1 MSATRDIVRDEL
13 GRVLGSQVE
22 RLERHRHV
30 HRSSFELETLEAV
43 LADGRELRL
52 VRKDL
57 SRRSLD
63 ENASWA
69 KPPDL
74 HDPLREI
81 SVYADVLSGH
91 ELGTAAYYGA
101 VVEPDADRYWLFL
114 EDVPGVPV
122 WQDEDPAIW
131 LAVARWLAELHQH
144 VHPRSGS
151 LLRYDRALLD
161 RLVAPAGALSTGR
174 ALESALAELDA
185 MPVGLVHGDFY
196 PANILV
202 EPARGR
208 ICVLDWEAAGVG
220 PCLLDLAALVAGWPE
235 QDVARIADAY
245 RTALAEPPP
254 VAAFLRALDC
264 CRLLV
269 AVRWVGWTRQ
279 WSPPPQHA
287 QDWSETARE
296 LAERLAV

>member
-1 MSATRDIVRDEL
+1 MLQNEL
-13 GRVLGSQVE
+13 GRMLGSQVE
-22 RLERHRHV
+22 RLERHQHA
-30 HRSSFELETLEAV
+30 HRSSFELETLEV
-43 LADGRELRL
+43 LLADGRELRV

-57 SRRSLD
+57 SRRTLD

-69 KPPDL
+69 KPSDL

-81 SVYADVLSGH
+81 SVYADVLSAH

-101 VVEPDADRYWLFL
+101 VVDPAADRYWLFL

-122 WQDEDPAIW
+122 WQDEDPGIW
-131 LAVARWLAELHQH
+131 LAVARGLAKLHQR
-144 VHPRSGS
+144 VRPRGRS
-151 LLRYDRALLD
+151 LLRYDRALRD
-161 RLVAPAGALSTGR
+161 RLVAPAAGALPIAR
-174 ALESALAELDA
+174 AIEPALAELDA

-202 EPARGR
+202 DPPRGR

-220 PCLLDLAALVAGWPE
+220 PGLLDLAALVTGWPE
-235 QDVARIADAY
+235 DDVARIAEAY
-245 RTALAEPPP
+245 RAALADPPP
-254 VAAFLRALDC
+254 VAAFRRALDC
-264 CRLLV
+264 CRLFV

-287 QDWSETARE
+287 QDWSETARQ